1 MFLMIKGAI
10 DKEDRDHKQLDPL
23 KTKKQRFKK
32 QIQEKHKKKEQNYII
47 IVRHIDIS
55 LRIFYQL

>member
-10 DKEDRDHKQLDPL
+10 HKEDRHYKPLDPL
-23 KTKKQRFKK
+23 TTKKQRFIK
-32 QIQEKHKKKEQNYII
+32 QIQEKHKKKEQKYII
-47 IVRHIDIS
+47 IMRHINIS